1 MHLFCIFPVFFLYF
15 LVGNAIDTH
24 TQKKIVAIQT
34 PLTGYKIACIISS
47 FQNRDEDFNVLYYY
61 SPGRPSFDVGLG
73 GEAERPRGGGV
84 LVLGLE
90 SGVRGILGLETKGV
104 SYCGLKRR

>member
-1 MHLFCIFPVFFLYF
+1 M
-15 LVGNAIDTH
+15 NN
-24 TQKKIVAIQT
+24 K
-34 PLTGYKIACIISS
+34 
-47 FQNRDEDFNVLYYY
+47 YY

-104 SYCGLKRR
+104 SCCGLKRTVYKKVSISPQKQRNTVS

>member
-1 MHLFCIFPVFFLYF
+1 MQNP
-15 LVGNAIDTH
+15 
-24 TQKKIVAIQT
+24 
-34 PLTGYKIACIISS
+34 
-47 FQNRDEDFNVLYYY
+47 FQCSQQLLELNEYYHY

-104 SYCGLKRR
+104 SYCGLKH